1 MSKITPDGTST
12 ILGTT
17 GSIPSGI
24 ALDAAGNVYTA
35 NWLEQCVEDHPRRH
49 LNHPWNNR
57 SWPDGIALD
66 AAGNVYTANQGSDN
80 VSKIT
85 PDGTSTILG
94 QLAAPVGIAVDA
106 AGNVYTANRGSET
119 CRRLRRTQSHTLPTG
134 DTSPITITGLTNDTE
149 YLISLIAVNDAGE
162 SVASNAVA
170 VTPGDAVAPTAPDAP
185 TIDSIAAGD
194 GQVVITFTSGA
205 DNGSPIT
212 GYTAVCSGSSGF
224 FSGTSSTSPITVSGL
239 TNGVSMSV

>member
-1 MSKITPDGTST
+1 MCLRSHPTAPQAIV
-12 ILGTT
+12 GTT
-17 GSIPSGI
+17 GRRPVGI

-35 NWLEQCVEDHPRRH
+35 N
-49 LNHPWNNR
+49 LNSN
-57 SWPDGIALD
+57 G
-66 AAGNVYTANQGSDN
+66 

-85 PDGTSTILG
+85 
-94 QLAAPVGIAVDA
+94 
-106 AGNVYTANRGSET
+106 SET
-119 CRRLRRTQSHTLPTG
+119 AASYPASG

-149 YLISLIAVNDAGE
+149 YLISLIAVNEAGE

-224 FSGTSSTSPITVSGL
+224 FSGTSSTSPITVTGL
-239 TNGVSMSV
+239 TNGVSTVCLVLATNDAGTSPASAFSELVTPEAPTAPDAPTIDSIAAGDGQAVIDVHAGG